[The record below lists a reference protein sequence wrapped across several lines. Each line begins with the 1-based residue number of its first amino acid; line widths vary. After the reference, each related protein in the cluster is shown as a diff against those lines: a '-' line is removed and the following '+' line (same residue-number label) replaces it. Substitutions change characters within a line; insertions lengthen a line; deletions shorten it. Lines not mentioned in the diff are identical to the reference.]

1 MKSLPYHITNYDNL
15 INILIDGKLNPKI
28 IDESERIKYCEKST
42 DIKGLEFNSEFMK
55 KMIYNKCLTRNSS
68 TFLQLHFE
76 AFDLDSL
83 LESFDITTA
92 RENGVVIFFK
102 EKVVSECNKNKNT
115 DTINFNGE
123 KIDTKSC
130 HFTPTHWFGLY
141 MLGSVF
147 YDSSKTLRENITDFY
162 NVTIFNGLIKPTN
175 SSNEYV
181 GGTIDIFKNIEAVY
195 LDSSMFD
202 SKIINDFKFVFPE
215 IIVINNK
222 KQLRK
227 LYDKYFK

>member
-15 INILIDGKLNPKI
+15 INILIDGKLKPKI
-28 IDESERIKYCEKST
+28 IDESERIKYCETSSN
-42 DIKGLEFNSEFMK
+42 IGNIEYMK
-55 KMIYNKCLTRNSS
+55 QMIYNKCLTRNSS

-76 AFDLDSL
+76 AYNLDSL
-83 LESFDITTA
+83 LESFEITTA

-102 EKVVSECNKNKNT
+102 EKVISECNKNKNS

-123 KIDTKSC
+123 KIDTQSC

-141 MLGSVF
+141 MIGSKF

-162 NVTIFNGLIKPTN
+162 NVTTFNGLITPTN

-181 GGTIDIFKNIEAVY
+181 GGTIDIFKNVEAIY
-195 LDSSMFD
+195 LDDSKFD
-202 SKIINDFKFVFPE
+202 SKTLKDFKFVFPE
-215 IIVINNK
+215 IIVIKNL
-222 KQLRK
+222 KQLEK
-227 LYDKYFK
+227 FYKKYFKN